1 MAAGAWKFWTEAKQK
16 IGASDSLGIDLA
28 TGPFRMLLFDVTAS
42 ATIATTTVTIQ
53 SEIAVGSSEVSG
65 GRYIAGGITLS
76 GVTWATSS
84 ADAKFD
90 FTDPIWTASGS
101 AMSNVKY
108 AVIVKSITAAT
119 SGFLL
124 VYSTLSTSE
133 FDVTVGNTLTVQL
146 AAAGCFVLA

>member
-1 MAAGAWKFWTEAKQK
+1 MAAGAWKFWTESKVRLS
-16 IGASDSLGIDLA
+16 GTSASAINLA

-42 ATIATTTVTIQ
+42 ATIATTTITIQ

-65 GRYIAGGITLS
+65 GRYVAGGITLS
-76 GVTWATSS
+76 GVTWASS
-84 ADAKFD
+84 GANAKWD

-108 AVIVKSITAAT
+108 AIIVRSVTALT

-124 VYSTLSTSE
+124 CYSTLSTAE

-146 AAAGCFVLA
+146 AAAGAFTLS